1 VKQIP
6 STPNTGLLASLRQD
20 LHPRRLLPSL
30 TCGLISGIISV
41 TSSLSF
47 GALIFSGK
55 LSPLVGTGVGL
66 VLFSAVVVGI
76 VVPLFSSFPGTVT
89 KPQEA
94 SAALQALIAAS
105 IAASMPAV
113 ASTEELKMTTVAALA
128 LTSILTGACFAI
140 LGYLKLG
147 NFVRF
152 IPYPVVGGFLAG
164 TGWLLASGSIS
175 LMSDLPFRFA
185 SMSTLFTP
193 LALVKWLPGVGFGVA
208 LFLILRRFRHFLL
221 LPGMLLGAIALFY
234 LVLLVTGT
242 PVSEA
247 GAQGLLL
254 GPFPKGNLWQ
264 PLQVSNLSLVH
275 WQVVLPQL
283 GNGAIVMLIS
293 TLALLLN
300 TTSMELAFG
309 QDINLNRE
317 LEAAGVANLLGGMG
331 GGVIGFHSLSL
342 SSLSHRMGIS
352 SRLAGLI
359 SAGFGALI
367 LFLGASTISLVPRFV
382 LGGIVLLLGLE
393 FLVGWVYDARRRLP
407 RADYVIVLLILAVI
421 TTTGF
426 LQGVAL
432 GLVFTIA
439 LFVINYSR
447 TDITRHS
454 LSAATHSSKVVRSP
468 QQLKLLRQE
477 GQQVEVLVLQGYIFF
492 GTANQLLTQI
502 RQRAAVLDSQR
513 SLRFLILDFR
523 LVTGLDSS
531 AVLSLTR
538 LRQLA
543 EKQEFQLVFSHLEP
557 ELLRQLQLADCLRSD
572 DPLVHFFP
580 DLDRSIE
587 WCEEQILGTIPWRRR
602 RSLPLALQLDELFP
616 DSDQVST
623 FMDYLEELDVE
634 PGYVLFPR
642 EAAPDAIYFIESGR
656 VTSYMELENGQTLRL
671 RTIGAG
677 SIVGEMNFYL
687 QTPHETSVIADE
699 PSTLFRL
706 SAHSLQKM
714 KQDAPLAATTFQDFV
729 LHWLSERLSW
739 AYREVADLWK

>member
-1 VKQIP
+1 MKQTP
-6 STPNTGLLASLRQD
+6 SATDTGVLASLRQD
-20 LHPRRLLPSL
+20 LHPSRLLPSL
-30 TCGLISGIISV
+30 TSGLISGIISV

-128 LTSILTGACFAI
+128 LTSILTGACFAV

-175 LMSDLPFRFA
+175 LMSDLPLRFA
-185 SMSTLFTP
+185 SMSALFTP
-193 LALVKWLPGVGFGVA
+193 PALVKWVPGVAFGVV
-208 LFLILRRFRHFLL
+208 LFLTLRRFRHFLVV
-221 LPGMLLGAIALFY
+221 PGMLVGAIALFY
-234 LVLLVTGT
+234 LVLLITGT

-247 GAQGLLL
+247 SAQGLLL
-254 GPFPKGNLWQ
+254 GPFPGGNLWQ
-264 PLQVSNLSLVH
+264 PLQVNHLPLVH

-317 LEAAGVANLLGGMG
+317 LEAAGVGNLMGGMG
-331 GGVIGFHSLSL
+331 GGIIGFHSLSL
-342 SSLSHRMGIS
+342 SSLSHRMGVS
-352 SRLAGLI
+352 SRLTGLI
-359 SAGFGALI
+359 SAGFSAII
-367 LFLGASTISLVPRFV
+367 LFLGASTISLFPRFV

-393 FLVGWVYDARRRLP
+393 FLVGWVYDARCRLP
-407 RADYVIVLLILAVI
+407 RVDYAVVLLILAVI
-421 TTTGF
+421 ATVGF

-447 TDITRHS
+447 TNITRHS

-468 QQLKLLRQE
+468 QQVKLLRQE
-477 GQQVEVLVLQGYIFF
+477 GEQVEVLVLQGYIFF
-492 GTANQLLTQI
+492 GTANQLLSQI
-502 RQRAAVLDSQR
+502 RQRAIVLNSQKP
-513 SLRFLILDFR
+513 LRFLILDFR

-557 ELLRQLQLADCLRSD
+557 ELLRQLQQGDCLRPD
-572 DPLVHFFP
+572 DPLCHLFP

-587 WCEEQILGTIPWRRR
+587 WCEEQILETIPWRRR

-616 DSDQVST
+616 DPDQVST

-634 PGYVLFPR
+634 PGYILFPQG
-642 EAAPDAIYFIESGR
+642 ANPDAIYFIESGR

-687 QTPHETSVIADE
+687 QTPHETLVIADE

-706 SAHSLQKM
+706 SAISLQRM
-714 KQDAPLAATTFQDFV
+714 KQEAPLASATFQDFV